1 MVTEYIVDE
10 EAEQLKVAG
19 VCRRAD
25 GVWATPVAWC
35 DSQKIPCW
43 CLSNPPRS
51 RPL

>member
-25 GVWATPVAWC
+25 GVWATPVVVHATAR
-35 DSQKIPCW
+35 KY
-43 CLSNPPRS
+43 RAGA
-51 RPL
+51 

>member
-25 GVWATPVAWC
+25 GVWATPVVVRQPENTVLVPEQPA
-35 DSQKIPCW
+35 SE
-43 CLSNPPRS
+43 
-51 RPL
+51 